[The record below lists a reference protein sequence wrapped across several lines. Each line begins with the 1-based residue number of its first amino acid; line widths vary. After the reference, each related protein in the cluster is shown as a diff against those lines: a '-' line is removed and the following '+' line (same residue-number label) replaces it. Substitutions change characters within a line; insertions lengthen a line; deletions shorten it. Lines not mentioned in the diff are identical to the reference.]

1 MKITK
6 TQLKQIIK
14 EELAKVISEDKISFA
29 TIADAAEP
37 LNPIDK
43 KAINTKYRE
52 IKEKPERLAA
62 RLAQLLSAIKT
73 FKDSER
79 GSAPIVSSIEDI

>member
-43 KAINTKYRE
+43 KAINAKYRE
-52 IKEKPERLAA
+52 IKEEPE
-62 RLAQLLSAIKT
+62 RLAQLLAAIKT

-79 GSAPIVSSIEDI
+79 GSAPIVSSIKDI